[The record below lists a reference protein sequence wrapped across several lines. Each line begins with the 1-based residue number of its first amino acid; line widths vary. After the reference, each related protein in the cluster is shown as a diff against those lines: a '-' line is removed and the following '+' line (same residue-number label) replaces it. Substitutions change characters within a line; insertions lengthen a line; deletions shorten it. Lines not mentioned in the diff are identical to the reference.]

1 MRYRG
6 KIKTLDEAVLKE
18 PKVND
23 MFFNTTDNQY
33 YVWTGTEWSVMAKNV
48 NLKMTNY
55 ELNQQVATQ
64 LKELTVE
71 QLENKKIEINNYINS
86 IPDKFLMLL
95 CNELNY
101 YTVFESNSQSN
112 DNPYSDLAEA
122 IIDII
127 LPLGQIKDIGENNNG
142 VVEIWITNNDESHCY
157 HLFGYDAGIV
167 PVKGR

>member
-6 KIKTLDEAVLKE
+6 KVKTINEAILKE

-23 MFFNTTDNQY
+23 MFYNTTDNQY
-33 YVWTGTEWSVMAKNV
+33 YVWSGTEWSIMAKDI

-55 ELNQQVATQ
+55 ELNQQLVSQ
-64 LKELTVE
+64 LKELTTE
-71 QLENKKIEINNYINS
+71 ELESKKIEINNFINS

-101 YTVFESNSQSN
+101 YTVFESNSNSK
-112 DNPYSDLAEA
+112 DNPYSNLAEA

-127 LPLGQIKDIGENNNG
+127 LPLGQIKDIGKNNNG
-142 VVEIWITNNDESHCY
+142 VIEIWITNNDESHCY

-167 PVKGR
+167 PVIGR